1 MCTLLIIQSLQVEVS
16 ISPMDLYLKW
26 FMKAYRQSPIPTPI
40 LLLITKKILPSTT
53 TIKMDMIRGNA
64 KINLRV
70 APNLH
75 P

>member
-40 LLLITKKILPSTT
+40 LLLITKKILTSTT
-53 TIKMDMIRGNA
+53 TIKMDMIHGNA

>member
-26 FMKAYRQSPIPTPI
+26 FMKVYRQSPIPTPI
-40 LLLITKKILPSTT
+40 LLLITKKILTSTT